1 MALKEVDYILGIYRY
16 GSITKAA
23 EALYITQPALSKF
36 LKNVERQVGAP
47 LFSRVGN
54 DLIPTY
60 VGERY
65 LAYAGKIDALTSAW
79 GSECADLLG
88 EKTGRLSIAIPLMR
102 GSCIIPDVLFRFHRK
117 YPDVQ
122 INLTEESHAVEKC
135 LSCSGEID
143 FAIYSDVTPPS
154 GLMYEE
160 LGKEEIVL
168 VMAHDHPLAA
178 KGVRREG
185 RRHPWLDLA
194 LARDEQYILHPPE
207 LTTGRLSRQLLAAA
221 DIVPKLLL
229 QTRNSDL
236 AIRLAATGAAVC
248 FAPES
253 YVEKLSFRHLPA
265 CFSIGGPKTEIT
277 LYAIYQKG
285 RYLPLYAQYFMNLVK
300 ELMRTAPDNAKER
313 RESAEGG
320 V

>member
-36 LKNVERQVGAP
+36 LKNVEKQVGAP

-65 LAYAGKIDALTSAW
+65 LAYAGKVDALTNAW
-79 GSECADLLG
+79 SSECADLLG

-102 GSCIIPDVLFRFHRK
+102 GSCVIPDVLFRFHQK
-117 YPDVQ
+117 YPDVE
-122 INLTEESHAVEKC
+122 IDLTEESHAVERC
-135 LSCSGEID
+135 LSAPGKID

-154 GLMYEE
+154 GLMCEE

-168 VMAHDHPLAA
+168 VMAHDHPLA
-178 KGVRREG
+178 GRGTRREG
-185 RRHPWLDLA
+185 CRHPWLDLA

-207 LTTGRLSRQLLAAA
+207 LTTGKLSRRLLEAAG
-221 DIVPKLLL
+221 IVPRILL

-253 YVEKLSFRHLPA
+253 YVKKLSFRRLPA
-265 CFSIGGPKTEIT
+265 CFSVGDPKTEIT

-300 ELMRTAPDNAKER
+300 ELMRTAPER
-313 RESAEGG
+313 GRKRGGETEGG
-320 V
+320 A